1 MNNWTKLLSL
11 ALGAFVI
18 GTESYLVAGVLP
30 ALSADLGVTLAV
42 AGQLITA
49 FALTYALSSPVIA
62 VATSGM
68 ERRRLLLW
76 SLAAFGV
83 FNLVAATAHT
93 YGVLLMARLG
103 LGLAAGT
110 YMPAASAYA
119 VAATPAA
126 QRGRALSIIYG
137 GLTVALVIGA
147 PLGVLVGGRF
157 GWRFNF
163 VGIAGLTAIALV
175 GLATT
180 LRRIVPSARI
190 TLAERLAVARR
201 PDVLA
206 LLAGTV
212 FMIAGAYTIY
222 SFLTPFLRTTTGL
235 EGNPIALVF
244 FLFGLGATAGN
255 YLAGG
260 AADRVGP
267 ARVVTAVLAGLIV
280 IFGLLSLAGLFL
292 PAGLARWVVVPLV
305 VAWGFVGFSFPAA
318 QQARIAAL
326 APSLAPITLSL
337 NASAIYVGV
346 SLGAMFGGLVVAHG
360 SVPELGWMAAL
371 CEVAALTI
379 LKLTTRERAE
389 EPDVLEEPAREAA

>member
-30 ALSADLGVTLAV
+30 ALSADLGVTLAL

-76 SLAAFGV
+76 SLGAFGV

-93 YGVLLMARLG
+93 YGVLLVARVG

-119 VAATPAA
+119 VATTPAA

-163 VGIAGLTAIALV
+163 VGIAALTVAALA
-175 GLATT
+175 GLAAT

-190 TLAERLAVARR
+190 TLGERLAVARR

-206 LLAGTV
+206 LLGGTV
-212 FMIAGAYTIY
+212 LMIAGAYTIY
-222 SFLTPFLRTTTGL
+222 SFLAPFLRATTGL
-235 EGNPIALVF
+235 AGNAIALVF

-267 ARVVTAVLAGLIV
+267 ARVITGVLVGLVV
-280 IFGLLSLAGLFL
+280 IFALLSLAGMFL
-292 PAGLARWVVVPLV
+292 PAGVGRWIVVPLV
-305 VAWGFVGFSFPAA
+305 VAWGLVGFSFPAA

-337 NASAIYVGV
+337 NASAIYIGV
-346 SLGAMFGGLVVAHG
+346 SVGAVLGGLVVAHG

-371 CEVAALTI
+371 CEVAALTL
-379 LKLTTRERAE
+379 LKLTTRERAVADLT
-389 EPDVLEEPAREAA
+389 EPLREAA